1 MLWPKLL
8 AVLVVLVLF
17 GGLLYLGSRIPP
29 NDSSGND
36 G

>member
-1 MLWPKLL
+1 MILAKILAIVVVVGLL
-8 AVLVVLVLF
+8 

-29 NDSSGND
+29 SNNSGD